1 VKRISSG
8 TVTVFVMAIVVG
20 LVAAFV
26 VKQALQP
33 KPQPIVEA
41 PKEPTM
47 PLVVAARNLT
57 ENSVVRRG
65 DVRVVQ
71 IPLARKKEG
80 GLLMPQIA
88 EGRILRQS
96 LKAGSPVLEQHLH
109 AVGETL
115 PGLESRIPVGMR
127 AMPINVDEQSVVA
140 KMVSIGSHVDIALT
154 VEGTHPDLGELATKT
169 LLHNVEVIAVEKPS
183 ASRRGTA
190 ANQQATITVAV
201 APADANMLINAEGT
215 GTLDLTLCSPING
228 DTIPVSIGGEGEG
241 EWFTRRELLG
251 LAPIPPAPAPPKPF
265 VIEKWEGGN
274 VKTVVIS
281 QDRMEEAVRATTAS
295 KKFGNGQAVPVNTA
309 PSGVKGSTVNAT
321 APVAQELPANVEV
334 PVSTEIKN

>member
-33 KPQPIVEA
+33 KPVPVVEA
-41 PKEPTM
+41 PKPPTM

-80 GLLMPQIA
+80 GLLMPQVA
-88 EGRILRQS
+88 EGRILKQS

-115 PGLESRIPVGMR
+115 PGLESRIPIGMR

-140 KMVSIGSHVDIALT
+140 KMVSIGSHVDVAMT
-154 VEGTHPDLGELATKT
+154 VEGTHPDLGELTTKT

-183 ASRRGTA
+183 TNRRGIAT
-190 ANQQATITVAV
+190 NQKSTITVAV
-201 APADANMLINAEGT
+201 TPADANMLIVAEGT
-215 GTLDLTLCSPING
+215 GKLDLTLCSPADG
-228 DTIPVSIGGEGEG
+228 ETIPVSIGGEDHK
-241 EWFTRRELLG
+241 TNRRELLG

-274 VKTVVIS
+274 LKTVVIS

-334 PVSTEIKN
+334 PVSTETKN